1 MLKFIDI
8 SAWQSDLVLSN
19 LVGQIDGV
27 MIKGTE
33 GTGYV
38 NASCDPWFQQAKR
51 YGLKLGVY
59 HFAST
64 GDPKAEAD
72 YFIQHCGNYF
82 NGNDA
87 HAIPCLDWEGEQ
99 SDEWANEFLEYF
111 HDKTKIWPWIYSYYS
126 MFEYNPNI
134 NENCGRWVAMPK
146 DGRMTFEQ
154 AQDYGVLDLVA
165 GLDCAWQF
173 THEGRLAGYNGN
185 LDLNVFYGDAEAWD
199 KYALGETKQAQAD
212 VEKEMTQVL
221 ENDTYK
227 VTIEVKKNG

>member
-8 SAWQSDLVLSN
+8 SGWQSDLVLSN

-38 NASCDPWFQQAKR
+38 NSYCDPWFQQAKR

-59 HFAST
+59 HFASD
-64 GDPKAEAD
+64 GDPEAEAD
-72 YFIQHCGNYF
+72 YFIDHCGNYF
-82 NGNDA
+82 NGKDE

-99 SDEWANEFLEYF
+99 SADWANTFLERF
-111 HDKTKIWPWIYSYYS
+111 HSKTKIWPWIYSYYD
-126 MFEYNPNI
+126 MFKSNPGI
-134 NENCGRWVAMPK
+134 NENCGRWVAMCPN
-146 DGRMTFEQ
+146 GTMTFSQ
-154 AQDYGVLDLVA
+154 AEAYGVRDLVS

-173 THEGRLAGYNGN
+173 THKGRLSGYDGD

-199 KYALGETKQAQAD
+199 KYALGETKQAQDD
-212 VEKEMTQVL
+212 VEDEMTQIL

-227 VTIEVKKNG
+227 VTIEVKKDA